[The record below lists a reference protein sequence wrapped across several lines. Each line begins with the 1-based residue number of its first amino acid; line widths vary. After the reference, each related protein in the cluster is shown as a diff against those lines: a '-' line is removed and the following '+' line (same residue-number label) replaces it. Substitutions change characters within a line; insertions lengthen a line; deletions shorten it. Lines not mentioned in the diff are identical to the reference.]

1 MKHLLAVLILAGW
14 LSLVQQTNPT
24 PALDRPLPGEAVQGV
39 VLIQG
44 SCAVDGF
51 ASAQLEFRYEDG
63 PEETWFLIQDQIP
76 AIQGG
81 TLASWDT
88 TTITD
93 GNYRI
98 RLRVLKQDGN
108 FVVVEV
114 AGVRVRNYT
123 AVETSTPAMLPET
136 TLQPTPTPTATPV
149 VMRSTPTPMPP
160 NSIAVTGFEL
170 RSSILTGLGIVAA
183 LFLVLV
189 IYRAVRRRTRRG

>member
-1 MKHLLAVLILAGW
+1 MKHLLATFILAGW
-14 LSLVQQTNPT
+14 LSLVQQTT
-24 PALDRPLPGEAVQGV
+24 PAPAIDRPLPGEAVQGV

-44 SCAVDGF
+44 SSTVEGS

-76 AIQGG
+76 AIEGG

-98 RLRVLKQDGN
+98 RLRILKQDGN

-136 TLQPTPTPTATPV
+136 TLQPTPTLTASPV

-160 NSIAVTGFEL
+160 NSIAVTGSEL
-170 RSSILTGLGIVAA
+170 RSSVLTGLGVVAA
-183 LFLVLV
+183 LFLGLV

>member
-1 MKHLLAVLILAGW
+1 MKHLLATFILAGW
-14 LSLVQQTNPT
+14 LSLVQQTT
-24 PALDRPLPGEAVQGV
+24 PAPAIDRPLPGEAVQGV

-44 SCAVDGF
+44 SSTVEGS

-76 AIQGG
+76 AIEGG

-98 RLRVLKQDGN
+98 RLRILKQDGN

-160 NSIAVTGFEL
+160 NSIVVTAFEL
-170 RSSILTGLGIVAA
+170 RSSVLTGLGVVAA
-183 LFLVLV
+183 LFFVLV
-189 IYRAVRRRTRRG
+189 IYRTVRRRTRRG

>member
-1 MKHLLAVLILAGW
+1 MKHLLATFILAGW
-14 LSLVQQTNPT
+14 LSLVQQTT
-24 PALDRPLPGEAVQGV
+24 PAPAIDRPLPGEAVQGV

-44 SCAVDGF
+44 SSTVEGS

-76 AIQGG
+76 AIEGG

-98 RLRVLKQDGN
+98 RLRILKQDGN

-160 NSIAVTGFEL
+160 NSIAVTAFEL
-170 RSSILTGLGIVAA
+170 RSSVLTGLGVVAA

>member
-1 MKHLLAVLILAGW
+1 MKHLLATILIAGW
-14 LSLVQQTNPT
+14 LSLVQQTT
-24 PALDRPLPGEAVQGV
+24 PAPAIDRPLPGEAVQGV

-44 SCAVDGF
+44 SSTVEGF

-76 AIQGG
+76 AIEGG

-98 RLRVLKQDGN
+98 RLRILKQDGN

-136 TLQPTPTPTATPV
+136 TLQPTPTPTASPV

-160 NSIAVTGFEL
+160 NSIAVTGSEL
-170 RSSILTGLGIVAA
+170 RSSVLTGLGVVAA

-189 IYRAVRRRTRRG
+189 IYRAVRRRARKG

>member
-1 MKHLLAVLILAGW
+1 MKHLLATFILVGW
-14 LSLVQQTNPT
+14 FALVQQTNPA

-44 SCAVDGF
+44 SSAVEGF
-51 ASAQLEFRYEDG
+51 TSAQLEFRYEDG
-63 PEETWFLIQDQIP
+63 PGETWFLIQDQIP
-76 AIQGG
+76 AIEGG

-108 FVVVEV
+108 LIDVEA

-123 AVETSTPAMLPET
+123 AVETSTPAVLPET
-136 TLQPTPTPTATPV
+136 TLQPTSTPTTTPV
-149 VMRSTPTPMPP
+149 VIRSTPTPVPP
-160 NSIAVTGFEL
+160 NSISVTSFEL
-170 RSSILTGLGIVAA
+170 RNSVLAGLGLVAMLLL
-183 LFLVLV
+183 LFV